1 MKLRS
6 LLLAAGLL
14 TSSWSVA
21 WDLPKTGGKHTT
33 VRVQVEAVGASLEE
47 AKKNAFHQ
55 AIEQTVGVVVL
66 DEKEASGNILTKDF
80 VGGYSAGYIDNFEIL
95 ENYQDI
101 DDQWHVRLN
110 VEVASSKI
118 AQRMMSKAVANDV
131 VDGDQLHARI
141 ESQIEEREQGDRLI
155 GQVLSNYPYNA
166 YIINSGRTEF
176 KLGRSRQSYV
186 EIPYEIAMSKFWLD
200 ALNEALTTASVKS
213 TECGGFTV
221 RLIDAVKN
229 TRTYGDGV
237 KKVAGMHCGNGPDM
251 RVFSDKMN
259 SYTFSDLK
267 TLEMVNSYLQ
277 TPMGLPHLGLRVDL
291 LDANGALVDTRCAK
305 ISSEMFIRYSEPNLP
320 MTNWNS
326 EQSLVRPDIV
336 GQNKINGVLRVHFN
350 DPTAVADLARIR
362 LNIQQTC
369 A

>member
-14 TSSWSVA
+14 TSSWSAA
-21 WDLPKTGGKHTT
+21 WDLPKTGGKHAT
-33 VRVQVEAVGASLEE
+33 VPVQIEAVGSTLEE
-47 AKKNAFHQ
+47 AKRNAFRQ
-55 AIEQTVGVVVL
+55 AIEQTVGIVML
-66 DEKEASGNILTKDF
+66 DEKEASGSILTKDF
-80 VGGYSAGYIDNFEIL
+80 VGGYSAGYIDDFEIL
-95 ENYQDI
+95 ENYQDENN
-101 DDQWHVRLN
+101 QWHVKLN
-110 VEVASSKI
+110 VQVASSKI
-118 AQRMMSKAVANDV
+118 AQRMMSKGENNSLVN
-131 VDGDQLHARI
+131 GDQLHARL

-155 GQVLSNYPYNA
+155 GQVLSSYPYNA
-166 YIINSGRTEF
+166 YIVNSGRTEF
-176 KLGRSRQSYV
+176 KLTRSRQSYV
-186 EIPYEIAMSKFWLD
+186 EIPYEIAMSKFWLS
-200 ALNEALTTASVKS
+200 ALNEALTTVSVKS
-213 TECGGFTV
+213 TECGGFAV
-221 RLIDAVKN
+221 RLIDAIKN
-229 TRTYGDGV
+229 SPTYGNGV

-277 TPMGLPHLGLRVDL
+277 TQVGQQHLGLRVDL
-291 LDANGALVDTRCAK
+291 LDAGGALVDTRCAK

-320 MTNWNS
+320 MNNWNS
-326 EQSLVRPDIV
+326 ERVLVRPDIV

-369 A
+369 T

>member
-14 TSSWSVA
+14 TSSWTVA
-21 WDLPKTGGKHTT
+21 WDLPKTGSKHAT
-33 VRVQVEAVGASLEE
+33 VAVQVEAVGASLEE
-47 AKKNAFHQ
+47 AKKNAFRQ
-55 AIEQTVGVVVL
+55 AIEQTVGVVIL
-66 DEKEASGNILTKDF
+66 DEKEASGSILTKDF
-80 VGGYSAGYIDNFEIL
+80 VGGYSAGYIDNFEML
-95 ENYQDI
+95 ENYQD
-101 DDQWHVRLN
+101 DANQWHVRLN

-118 AQRMMSKAVANDV
+118 AQRMMSKGVANNV
-131 VDGDQLHARI
+131 VDGDQLHARV

-176 KLGRSRQSYV
+176 KLGRSRQSYI
-186 EIPYEIAMSKFWLD
+186 EIPYEIAMSKFWLN
-200 ALNEALTTASVKS
+200 ALNEALATASVKS
-213 TECGGFTV
+213 TECGGFAV
-221 RLIDAVKN
+221 RVLDAIKN
-229 TRTYGDGV
+229 TRTYGNGV

-277 TPMGLPHLGLRVDL
+277 TQIGQPHMGLRVDL
-291 LDANGALVDTRCAK
+291 LDAKGALVDTRCAN
-305 ISSEMFIRYSEPNLP
+305 ISTEMFVRYSEPNLP
-320 MTNWNS
+320 MINWNS
-326 EQSLVRPDIV
+326 ERVLVRPDIV

-350 DPTAVADLARIR
+350 DPAAVADLARIR

-369 A
+369 T